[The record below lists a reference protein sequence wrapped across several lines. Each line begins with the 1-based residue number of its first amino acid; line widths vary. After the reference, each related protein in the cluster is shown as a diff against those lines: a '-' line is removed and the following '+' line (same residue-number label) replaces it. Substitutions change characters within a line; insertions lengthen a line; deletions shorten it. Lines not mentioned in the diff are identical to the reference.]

1 MGYRIDAECLGKVF
15 MTHHENKRFAF
26 TLIELLVVIAIIGVL
41 IGLLLPAVQ
50 SAREA
55 ARRAHCTNNLK
66 QLGLGLLNSH
76 DVFKFFP
83 PGFVQDDLS
92 NVAHHLG
99 LGWGFHILPLIE
111 QSALADQYP
120 ADAIFMT
127 SPPLLSLQLDVFS
140 CPSDIAVNGPAAW
153 GHYDPGNVEGD
164 EGECTGGSG
173 GSSRAECEANDGTWK
188 WISYKHPVGP
198 YKNAAYGVGFAARA
212 SYVGCYGDT
221 ALDPLHT
228 GSGLFSGVDNSG
240 GRRPKGIKMREVTDG
255 TTNTFMVGERDNE
268 KGTAAW
274 EGVHFS
280 DGFNTTNGHVTS
292 PEEGNGRYVLATT
305 REPLVGGNS
314 TVGFSSSH
322 PNGCNMLLVDGSV
335 HFVSESIDGLT
346 WQRLGN
352 RRDGKTLNAF

>member
-1 MGYRIDAECLGKVF
+1 MLLHKS
-15 MTHHENKRFAF
+15 KRFAF
-26 TLIELLVVIAIIGVL
+26 TLIELLVVVAIIGVL

-50 SAREA
+50 SAREV
-55 ARRAHCTNNLK
+55 ARRAYCTNNLK
-66 QLGLGLLNSH
+66 QVGLGLLNSH

-99 LGWGFHILPLIE
+99 LGWGFHILPFIE

-127 SPPLLSLQLDVFS
+127 SPPLSRLQLDVFS
-140 CPSDIAVNGPAAW
+140 CPSDIEGNGAAAW
-153 GHYDPGNVEGD
+153 ARYMQSNVEGD

-173 GSSRAECEANDGTWK
+173 GTSKDDCEANDGTWK
-188 WISYKHPVGP
+188 WISYKHPIGP
-198 YKNAAYGVGFAARA
+198 YKNAAIGMTFAARA

-240 GRRPKGIKMREVTDG
+240 GRRPKGIKIEDVTDG
-255 TTNTFMVGERDNE
+255 TTNTFLVGERDNQE
-268 KGTAAW
+268 GCSVTAAW

-280 DGFNTTNGHVTS
+280 DGFNTTDGHVTA
-292 PEEGNGRYVLATT
+292 PETGNGRYVLATT
-305 REPLVGGNS
+305 REPPVGGNS
-314 TVGFSSSH
+314 SVSFSSSH
-322 PNGCNMLLVDGSV
+322 PSGCNMLLVDGSV
-335 HFVSESIDGLT
+335 HFIAESIDGLT
-346 WQRLGN
+346 WRRLGN
-352 RRDGKTLNAF
+352 RHDGKTLSAF